1 MSRIIV
7 IAAAFVISIGASI
20 PTFAQARPAASPTPT
35 RPAAPQPTPVAAP
48 RPAAAQTSPI
58 AMPANVPASK
68 IALVDTTVFGDEKVG
83 IRRYVNAVN
92 SVEKI
97 FEPKTLELRNLQN
110 QLKVIADD
118 IAKLSNNTVVSPE
131 SVRAKQEEGERLQR
145 DLKYKKEQADAD
157 FQKRYNDV
165 VGPISNDIGNALIQ
179 YASQNGLTMIFDISK
194 LAPAVLTVNPAMD
207 VTQAFIADYNSKHP

>member
-35 RPAAPQPTPVAAP
+35 RPAAPQPGPVATP
-48 RPAAAQTSPI
+48 RPAAAATTPI

-83 IRRYVNAVN
+83 IKRYINAVN

-110 QLKVIADD
+110 QIKVIADD
-118 IAKLSNNTVVSPE
+118 ITKLNNNSVVSPV
-131 SVRAKQEEGERLQR
+131 SVRAKQDEGERLQR
-145 DLKYKKEQADAD
+145 EFKYKKEQADAD
-157 FQKRYNDV
+157 YQKRYTEV
-165 VGPISNDIGNALIQ
+165 VRPISNDIGNALIQ

-194 LAPAVLTVNPAMD
+194 LAPAVLSVNPAMD